1 MIAVLKKGT
10 TEKQIK
16 DLTEWL
22 ESMDLKVHL
31 SKGEFTTIIG
41 LVGDT
46 SNVDR
51 ELLESFGFEIEEFG
65 ARTYAVRA
73 VPYVFNAPSNV
84 SFFVDIIDMLADKNM
99 KSIYDT
105 KEDAIATMSCKAAVK
120 GNDRLSYSEAQ
131 ELIQRLL
138 KLENP
143 FTCPHGRPT
152 IIEMTR
158 YELEKKFK
166 RIQD

>member
-1 MIAVLKKGT
+1 
-10 TEKQIK
+10 
-16 DLTEWL
+16 
-22 ESMDLKVHL
+22 
-31 SKGEFTTIIG
+31 
-41 LVGDT
+41 
-46 SNVDR
+46 
-51 ELLESFGFEIEEFG
+51 
-65 ARTYAVRA
+65 
-73 VPYVFNAPSNV
+73 
-84 SFFVDIIDMLADKNM
+84 MLADKNM
-99 KSIYDT
+99 KSLYDT
-105 KEDAIATMSCKAAVK
+105 KEDAIAMMSCKAAVK

-143 FTCPHGRPT
+143 FNCPHGRPT